1 MNEIKW
7 CPKCEANPDAD
18 PCAECAD
25 RLAASL
31 HGIRYETIT
40 GATTKVKIAT
50 PDPKTGLTRIKVG
63 SKSDAND
70 WLREELGRGPLSGLF
85 RRGGEMVFTPR
96 VGEEGYVPPRAENEE
111 DGPAQVRAMT
121 ALDLKTAVEIRY
133 SLGVVRRKEIKGEEG
148 SEEGGRDED
157 ETPTKTRMWWERKTL
172 PTECANHAHSAARS
186 GDGVPNLRVL
196 RGVTHTPIVRPDG
209 GILDRPGYDAATGLL
224 FLPEAGLVVPPVS
237 VIPTPEEIKDAVR
250 LVSSIVAEFPFVEE
264 HHRANWFGMLFTPI
278 MRAMLPGPYPAFVIN
293 APSPGAGKSFL
304 ASIPRTVHGG
314 ILRAGF
320 PETDAELTKGVL
332 GILTETTAPVVT
344 LDNVRGKIK
353 SAAFEGLLTTATFSD
368 RLLGKNSE
376 RTAPNDRVWTIT
388 ANNAEIGGDL
398 ARRCYWV
405 VIDPKMPRPHE
416 RSGFTLDL
424 RTWVPEHRGE
434 IIAAL
439 LTIVRGWLAAGRPT
453 APRKRSDDYAT
464 WDAAMAGMLSWAGF
478 AGEFGR
484 KDEDHLESDDDKE
497 WREFLTEVARVMGV
511 NRPFKVV
518 ELVETIAD
526 SSLDLTPFADG
537 EPPSDT
543 FDPTKLPGDLAD
555 KWSRATGKAGFVR
568 SLGKWVANRKGR
580 YVGDLAIDFR
590 PDPKKGG
597 TYRVVRF
604 GTES

>member
-1 MNEIKW
+1 MIDIEL
-7 CPKCEANPDAD
+7 CETCQSDPNAD
-18 PCAECAD
+18 PCPECAAKIEAKIYGLRAETTTD
-25 RLAASL
+25 ASQRAVS
-31 HGIRYETIT
+31 IR
-40 GATTKVKIAT
+40 
-50 PDPKTGLTRIKVG
+50 DPKTGLQRIKVG
-63 SKSDAND
+63 SKSDTND

-96 VGEEGYVPPRAENEE
+96 VGEDGYVPPRDESEE

-133 SLGVVRRKEIKGEEG
+133 SLGVVRRKEVKGEEG
-148 SEEGGRDED
+148 DED
-157 ETPTKTRMWWERKTL
+157 GEEIETTTKTRMWWERKTL

-209 GILDRPGYDAATGLL
+209 SILGRPGYDAATGLL
-224 FLPEAGLVVPPVS
+224 YLPETGLVVPPVS
-237 VIPTPEEIKDAVR
+237 AIPTPGEIKEAQ
-250 LVSSIVAEFPFVEE
+250 LLISKIVAEFPFVEE

-320 PETDAELTKGVL
+320 PESDAELTKGVL

-376 RTAPNDRVWTIT
+376 RTAPNDRVWSIT

-398 ARRCYWV
+398 ARRCYWI

-416 RSGFTLDL
+416 RGGFALDL
-424 RTWVPEHRGE
+424 RTWVPEHQ
-434 IIAAL
+434 
-439 LTIVRGWLAAGRPT
+439 GRSFT
-453 APRKRSDDYAT
+453 
-464 WDAAMAGMLSWAGF
+464 LS
-478 AGEFGR
+478 
-484 KDEDHLESDDDKE
+484 
-497 WREFLTEVARVMGV
+497 
-511 NRPFKVV
+511 
-518 ELVETIAD
+518 
-526 SSLDLTPFADG
+526 
-537 EPPSDT
+537 
-543 FDPTKLPGDLAD
+543 
-555 KWSRATGKAGFVR
+555 
-568 SLGKWVANRKGR
+568 
-580 YVGDLAIDFR
+580 
-590 PDPKKGG
+590 
-597 TYRVVRF
+597 
-604 GTES
+604 